1 MISQISQRSFYDQFC
16 SAILIQTVTFCEE
29 KATIC
34 NFLYG
39 KSKEIGY
46 KKRVY
51 CDIPLAL
58 YRISCPPIWC
68 YPYVYSRFDQ
78 EVAGSQSVLKTD
90 YSLLYQHQAAMLPA
104 SQNIA
109 KSQPKKL
116 WHPRG
121 GQIFTNSCIKKHK
134 KTVIHPI
141 HV

>member
-34 NFLYG
+34 NFSYG

-109 KSQPKKL
+109 KSQPKKCGI
-116 WHPRG
+116 HAVGKFSP
-121 GQIFTNSCIKKHK
+121 TAASKNTKKL
-134 KTVIHPI
+134 
-141 HV
+141 